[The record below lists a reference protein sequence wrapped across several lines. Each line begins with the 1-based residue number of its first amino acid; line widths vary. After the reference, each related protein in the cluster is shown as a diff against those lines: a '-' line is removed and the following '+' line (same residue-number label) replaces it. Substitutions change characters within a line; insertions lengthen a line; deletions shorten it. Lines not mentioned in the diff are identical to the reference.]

1 MIKLS
6 CVIDVRVHIWC
17 ISVTGLSEPWWQ
29 HVLTYQTKQ
38 GVSKR
43 RNIKLC
49 AISQLYYSAKL
60 CVRSIC
66 SIHLYFCTWPSLKYS
81 VSLQPL
87 HKEKSFDLVSKVSKW
102 THLSNKLN
110 CILKRQNSL
119 VQVISLSPAILIL
132 SSCHRFVLFCYS
144 NTLLQLKIHIH
155 LKKAVTC
162 LPKETYTA

>member
-1 MIKLS
+1 MCYQPAILFSKTVCTQYLIHTSEFLHVTLTKL
-6 CVIDVRVHIWC
+6 
-17 ISVTGLSEPWWQ
+17 L
-29 HVLTYQTKQ
+29 
-38 GVSKR
+38 
-43 RNIKLC
+43 
-49 AISQLYYSAKL
+49 
-60 CVRSIC
+60 
-66 SIHLYFCTWPSLKYS
+66 
-81 VSLQPL
+81 SLQRL
-87 HKEKSFDLVSKVSKW
+87 HKEKSFDLVSKVSKR

>member
-1 MIKLS
+1 MCYQPAIRFSKTVCTQYLF
-6 CVIDVRVHIWC
+6 H
-17 ISVTGLSEPWWQ
+17 ISVFL
-29 HVLTYQTKQ
+29 HVT
-38 GVSKR
+38 
-43 RNIKLC
+43 
-49 AISQLYYSAKL
+49 
-60 CVRSIC
+60 
-66 SIHLYFCTWPSLKYS
+66 SLNYC
-81 VSLQPL
+81 VSLQRL

-110 CILKRQNSL
+110 CIKKRRNSL
-119 VQVISLSPAILIL
+119 VQVISPSPAILIL